1 MVHIPL
7 FFLYKDKHS
16 FLYVVYNPLFNCG
29 FYTTFNLMGERRY
42 KAELKALGLRI
53 RKIREGKNLVQLD
66 LEVKTGISRS
76 DISKIENG
84 LKNIEFITI
93 IKIAEALEVEIFNL
107 FKPEK

>member
-1 MVHIPL
+1 
-7 FFLYKDKHS
+7 
-16 FLYVVYNPLFNCG
+16 
-29 FYTTFNLMGERRY
+29 MGERRY
-42 KAELKALGLRI
+42 KAELKALGIRI
-53 RKIREGKNLVQLD
+53 KKVREANNLIQLD

-93 IKIAEALEVEIFNL
+93 VKIAEALDVDLFDL

>member
-1 MVHIPL
+1 
-7 FFLYKDKHS
+7 
-16 FLYVVYNPLFNCG
+16 
-29 FYTTFNLMGERRY
+29 MGERRY
-42 KAELKALGLRI
+42 KSELKALGLRI
-53 RKIREGKNLVQLD
+53 RKIRETNNLVQLD

-93 IKIAEALEVEIFNL
+93 VKIAEALDVDIYDL